1 MRSKYH
7 SSAFAIDKNTDG
19 PKFYS
24 FLVSFDPPPLPLVSS
39 MMFCYNISVRRKY
52 LFPFLCIDLL
62 PVSLLLLLFWFLL
75 DNCGVTI

>member
-24 FLVSFDPPPLPLVSS
+24 FLVSFDPPPPPPACQFYDV
-39 MMFCYNISVRRKY
+39 
-52 LFPFLCIDLL
+52 LL
-62 PVSLLLLLFWFLL
+62 QHFR
-75 DNCGVTI
+75 